1 MATWGSGLIPMTYEY
16 DTDSRTPVQNTWYT
30 ITDYTGLG
38 RLDTVGIF
46 CGQSAEFRITL
57 DGTAK
62 TFTGA
67 DFDMVHTSL
76 TYGYHSDSFVTP
88 MSQEFTSS
96 LKVEYRNIDGT
107 DSLKGYVGYG
117 ICSHEISRAIY
128 PADSEI
134 PGRKYT
140 YPFPVMLIEF
150 EGNMGKSSKIQFLP
164 SEKLKLS
171 YDSDGAVLGEL
182 QEPEFIADID
192 VAERIRWKKKKQTKK
207 MIIDVNEKKYRVN
220 IIDGI
225 LDNANLPKKEKE
237 MVIDIT

>member
-38 RLDTVGIF
+38 RLDTVGIL
-46 CGQSAEFRITL
+46 CQQSAELRITL

-62 TFTGA
+62 IFTGV
-67 DFDMVHTSL
+67 DFDMVRTL
-76 TYGYHSDSFVTP
+76 TYGYNGNSFVTP
-88 MSQEFTSS
+88 MSQEFISS

-107 DSLKGYVGYG
+107 DNLKAYVGYG
-117 ICSHEISRAIY
+117 ICSHEISRTIY

-134 PGRKYT
+134 PGRNYT

-164 SEKLKLS
+164 AEKLKLS
-171 YDSDGAVLGEL
+171 YNTDGTVFGEL

-192 VAERIRWKKKKQTKK
+192 AAERIRWKKKEQTKK
-207 MIIDVNEKKYRVN
+207 MIIDINSKKYMIN
-220 IIDGI
+220 IIGGI
-225 LDNANLPKKEKE
+225 LDNVNLPKKEKE
-237 MVIDIT
+237 MVIDAT